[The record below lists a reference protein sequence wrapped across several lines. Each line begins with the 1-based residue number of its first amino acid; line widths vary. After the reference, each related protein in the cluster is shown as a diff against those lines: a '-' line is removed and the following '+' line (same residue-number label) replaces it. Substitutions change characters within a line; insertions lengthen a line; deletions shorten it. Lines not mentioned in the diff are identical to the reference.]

1 MSKRQSKKQPRA
13 RGNKPVTL
21 DTLRKIALALP
32 QVEEGLSGN
41 LPVFRVRGKLLA
53 RLHDNGQVLLIK
65 IDYLKRDILLN
76 AEPETF
82 YINEFYNCYPMV
94 FVRLSSVDRRVLAS
108 LFEDA
113 WRLLAPKRLVD
124 AYDSNSSG

>member
-1 MSKRQSKKQPRA
+1 MGKRQSKTQPRA
-13 RGNKPVTL
+13 RGKTRVTL
-21 DTLRKIALALP
+21 DTVRKIALALP

-41 LPVFRVRGKLLA
+41 QPVFRLKGKLLA
-53 RLHDNGQVLLIK
+53 RLSKEGDTLHIK

-82 YINEFYNCYPMV
+82 YINDFYRCYPMV
-94 FVRLSSVDRRVLAS
+94 FVRLSGVDRKVLES

-113 WRLLAPKRLVD
+113 WRLLASKRLVD
-124 AYDSNSSG
+124 AYDGKSSG

>member
-1 MSKRQSKKQPRA
+1 MSKRQTKKPGA
-13 RGNKPVTL
+13 RGKKPVTL
-21 DTLRKIALALP
+21 ETLRRVALALP
-32 QVEEGLSGN
+32 QVEEGLSGS

-53 RLHDNGQVLLIK
+53 RLHDDGQALLIK

-76 AEPETF
+76 AEPNTF

-94 FVRLSSVDRRVLAS
+94 FVRLSSVDRKLLES

-124 AYDSNSSG
+124 AYDSNLSG

>member
-13 RGNKPVTL
+13 RGNRPVTL
-21 DTLRKIALALP
+21 ETVRRIALALP
-32 QVEEGLSGN
+32 QVEEGLSGS

-53 RLHDNGQVLLIK
+53 RLHDDGQVLLIK

-76 AEPETF
+76 AEPNTF

-94 FVRLSSVDRRVLAS
+94 FVRLSSVDSKLLES

-124 AYDSNSSG
+124 AYDSNLSG